1 MTRETKLTDDIMYEY
16 KKNLGR
22 LRVLQDKQLG
32 KLHPEVTQE
41 QQEIE
46 NYIDTV
52 DFILSLL
59 NERKQKIIRYWY
71 INNYSIAKISM
82 LLNYSY
88 EYTSLLKV
96 KACCDFA
103 EIITHIP
110 NKENDNVRK
119 IYDYIKKVQSELQ

>member
-1 MTRETKLTDDIMYEY
+1 MTRETKLTDDIMHEY

-103 EIITHIP
+103 EIVTHIP

>member
-1 MTRETKLTDDIMYEY
+1 MTRETKLTDDIMHEY

-32 KLHPEVTQE
+32 KLYPEVTQE
-41 QQEIE
+41 QQDIE

-59 NERKQKIIRYWY
+59 NERKQKIIRYW
-71 INNYSIAKISM
+71 
-82 LLNYSY
+82 
-88 EYTSLLKV
+88 YTSLLKV

-119 IYDYIKKVQSELQ
+119 IYDYIKKVQSELE

>member
-1 MTRETKLTDDIMYEY
+1 MTRETKLTDDIMHEY

-41 QQEIE
+41 QKDIE

-59 NERKQKIIRYWY
+59 NEQKQKIIRYWY
-71 INNYSIAKISM
+71 INNYSVAKISM

-103 EIITHIP
+103 EIVTHIP

-119 IYDYIKKVQSELQ
+119 IYDYIKKVQSELE

>member
-1 MTRETKLTDDIMYEY
+1 MTRETKLTDDIMHEY

>member
-1 MTRETKLTDDIMYEY
+1 MTHETKLTDDIMHEY

-32 KLHPEVTQE
+32 KLYPEVTQE
-41 QQEIE
+41 QKDIE

-59 NERKQKIIRYWY
+59 NEQKQKILRYWY
-71 INNYSIAKISM
+71 INNYSVAKISM

-96 KACCDFA
+96 KAKEEFA
-103 EIITHIP
+103 SIITHIP
-110 NKENDNVRK
+110 NKQNDNVRK
-119 IYDYIKKVQSELQ
+119 LYEYIKKVQSELQ

>member
-1 MTRETKLTDDIMYEY
+1 MTRETKLTDDIMHEY

-103 EIITHIP
+103 EIVTHIP

-119 IYDYIKKVQSELQ
+119 IYDYIKKVQSELD

>member
-1 MTRETKLTDDIMYEY
+1 MTRETKLTDDIMHEY

-119 IYDYIKKVQSELQ
+119 IYDYIKKVQSELE

>member
-1 MTRETKLTDDIMYEY
+1 MTRETKLTDDIMHEY

-41 QQEIE
+41 QKDIE

-59 NERKQKIIRYWY
+59 NEQKQKIIRYWY
-71 INNYSIAKISM
+71 INNYSVAKISM

>member
-1 MTRETKLTDDIMYEY
+1 MTRETKLTDDIMHEY

-32 KLHPEVTQE
+32 KLYPEVTQE

-59 NERKQKIIRYWY
+59 NEQKQKIIRYWY
-71 INNYSIAKISM
+71 INNYSVAKISM

-103 EIITHIP
+103 EIIKHIP
-110 NKENDNVRK
+110 NKKNDNVRK

>member
-1 MTRETKLTDDIMYEY
+1 MTRETKLTDDIMHEY

-41 QQEIE
+41 QKDIE

-59 NERKQKIIRYWY
+59 NEQKQKIIRYWY
-71 INNYSIAKISM
+71 INNYSVAKISM

-103 EIITHIP
+103 EIVTHIP

>member
-1 MTRETKLTDDIMYEY
+1 MTRETKLTDDIMHEY

-52 DFILSLL
+52 DFILPLL
-59 NERKQKIIRYWY
+59 TEAGMRLTK
-71 INNYSIAKISM
+71 
-82 LLNYSY
+82 L
-88 EYTSLLKV
+88 
-96 KACCDFA
+96 
-103 EIITHIP
+103 
-110 NKENDNVRK
+110 
-119 IYDYIKKVQSELQ
+119 

>member
-1 MTRETKLTDDIMYEY
+1 MTHETKLTDDIMHEY

-41 QQEIE
+41 QKDIE

-59 NERKQKIIRYWY
+59 NEQKQKIIRYWY
-71 INNYSIAKISM
+71 INNYSVAKISM

-119 IYDYIKKVQSELQ
+119 IYDYIKKVQSELE

>member
-1 MTRETKLTDDIMYEY
+1 MTRETKLTDDIMHEY

-52 DFILSLL
+52 EFILSLL

-119 IYDYIKKVQSELQ
+119 IYDYIKKVQSELE

>member
-1 MTRETKLTDDIMYEY
+1 MTRETKLTDDIMHEY

-32 KLHPEVTQE
+32 RLHPEVTQE

-103 EIITHIP
+103 EIVTHIP

>member
-1 MTRETKLTDDIMYEY
+1 MTQETKLTDDIMHEY

-32 KLHPEVTQE
+32 KLYPEVTQE
-41 QQEIE
+41 QKDIE

-59 NERKQKIIRYWY
+59 NEQKQKIIRYWY
-71 INNYSIAKISM
+71 INNYSVAKISM

-103 EIITHIP
+103 EIVTHIP
-110 NKENDNVRK
+110 DKKNDNVRK
-119 IYDYIKKVQSELQ
+119 IYYYIKKVQSELE

>member
-1 MTRETKLTDDIMYEY
+1 MTRETKLTDDIMHEY

-41 QQEIE
+41 QKDIE

-59 NERKQKIIRYWY
+59 NEQKQKIIRYCY

>member
-1 MTRETKLTDDIMYEY
+1 MTRETKLTDDIMHEY

-41 QQEIE
+41 QKDIE

-103 EIITHIP
+103 EIVTHIP
-110 NKENDNVRK
+110 DKKNDNVRK
-119 IYDYIKKVQSELQ
+119 IYYYIKKVQSELE

>member
-1 MTRETKLTDDIMYEY
+1 MTRETKLTDDIMHEY

-41 QQEIE
+41 QQDIE

-103 EIITHIP
+103 EIVTHIP

-119 IYDYIKKVQSELQ
+119 IYDYIKKVQSELE

>member
-1 MTRETKLTDDIMYEY
+1 MHEY

-41 QQEIE
+41 QKDIE

>member
-1 MTRETKLTDDIMYEY
+1 MTRETKLTDDIMHEY

-22 LRVLQDKQLG
+22 LRVLQDKQVG

-41 QQEIE
+41 QKDIE

-103 EIITHIP
+103 EIVTHIP
-110 NKENDNVRK
+110 DKKNDNVRK
-119 IYDYIKKVQSELQ
+119 IYYYIKKVQSELE

>member
-1 MTRETKLTDDIMYEY
+1 MTHETKLTDDIMHEY

-32 KLHPEVTQE
+32 KLYPEVTQE
-41 QQEIE
+41 QKDIE

-59 NERKQKIIRYWY
+59 NEQKQKIIRYWY
-71 INNYSIAKISM
+71 INNYSVAKISM

-103 EIITHIP
+103 EIVTHIP
-110 NKENDNVRK
+110 DKKNDNVRK

>member
-1 MTRETKLTDDIMYEY
+1 MTHETKLTDDIMHEY

-41 QQEIE
+41 QKDIE

-59 NERKQKIIRYWY
+59 NEQKQKIIRYWY
-71 INNYSIAKISM
+71 INNYSVAKISM

-110 NKENDNVRK
+110 NKQNDNVRK

>member
-1 MTRETKLTDDIMYEY
+1 MTHETKLTDDIMHEY

-41 QQEIE
+41 QKDIE

-59 NERKQKIIRYWY
+59 NEQKQKIIRYWY
-71 INNYSIAKISM
+71 INNYSVAKISM

-110 NKENDNVRK
+110 NKQNDNVRK
-119 IYDYIKKVQSELQ
+119 IYDYIKKVQSELE

>member
-1 MTRETKLTDDIMYEY
+1 MTRETKLTDDIMHEY
-16 KKNLGR
+16 KKDLGR

-32 KLHPEVTQE
+32 KLYPEVTQE
-41 QQEIE
+41 QKDIE

-103 EIITHIP
+103 EIVTHIP

-119 IYDYIKKVQSELQ
+119 IYDYIKKVQSELE

>member
-1 MTRETKLTDDIMYEY
+1 MTRETKLTDDIMHEY

-41 QQEIE
+41 QKDIE

-59 NERKQKIIRYWY
+59 NEQKQKIIRYWY
-71 INNYSIAKISM
+71 INNYSVAKISM

-103 EIITHIP
+103 EIVTHIP
-110 NKENDNVRK
+110 NKQNDNVRK
-119 IYDYIKKVQSELQ
+119 IYDYIKKVQSELE

>member
-1 MTRETKLTDDIMYEY
+1 MTRETKLTDDIMHEY

-103 EIITHIP
+103 EIVTHIP

-119 IYDYIKKVQSELQ
+119 IYDYIKKVQSELE

>member
-1 MTRETKLTDDIMYEY
+1 MTRETKLTDDIMHEY

-32 KLHPEVTQE
+32 KLHPQVTQE

-103 EIITHIP
+103 EIVTHIP

>member
-1 MTRETKLTDDIMYEY
+1 MTRETKLTDDIMHEY

-32 KLHPEVTQE
+32 KLYPEVTKE
-41 QQEIE
+41 QKDIE

-96 KACCDFA
+96 KACCDFS
-103 EIITHIP
+103 EIVTHIP

-119 IYDYIKKVQSELQ
+119 IYDYIKKVQSELE

>member
-1 MTRETKLTDDIMYEY
+1 MTRETKLTDDIMHEY

-46 NYIDTV
+46 NYIDTA

-119 IYDYIKKVQSELQ
+119 IYDYIKKVQSELE

>member
-1 MTRETKLTDDIMYEY
+1 MTRETKLTDDIMHEY

-32 KLHPEVTQE
+32 KLYPEVTQE
-41 QQEIE
+41 QQDIE

-59 NERKQKIIRYWY
+59 NEQKQKIIRYWY

-103 EIITHIP
+103 EIVTHIP

-119 IYDYIKKVQSELQ
+119 IYDYIKKVQSELE

>member
-1 MTRETKLTDDIMYEY
+1 MTRETKLTDDIMHEY

-32 KLHPEVTQE
+32 RLHPEVTQE

-103 EIITHIP
+103 EIVTHIP

-119 IYDYIKKVQSELQ
+119 IYDYIKKVQSELE

>member
-1 MTRETKLTDDIMYEY
+1 MTQETKLTDDIMHEY

-41 QQEIE
+41 QKDIE

-59 NERKQKIIRYWY
+59 NEQKQKIIRYWY
-71 INNYSIAKISM
+71 INNYSVAKISM

-110 NKENDNVRK
+110 NNQNDNVRK
-119 IYDYIKKVQSELQ
+119 IYNYIKKVQSELE

>member
-1 MTRETKLTDDIMYEY
+1 MTRETKLTDDIMHEY

-41 QQEIE
+41 QQDIE

-119 IYDYIKKVQSELQ
+119 IYDYIKKVQSELE

>member
-1 MTRETKLTDDIMYEY
+1 MTRETKLTDDIMHEY

-103 EIITHIP
+103 EIVTHIP
-110 NKENDNVRK
+110 DKKNDNVRK
-119 IYDYIKKVQSELQ
+119 IYYYIKKVQSELE

>member
-1 MTRETKLTDDIMYEY
+1 MTHETKLTDDIMHEY

-32 KLHPEVTQE
+32 KLYPEVTQE
-41 QQEIE
+41 QKDIE

-59 NERKQKIIRYWY
+59 NEQKQKILRYWY
-71 INNYSIAKISM
+71 INNYSVAKISM

-96 KACCDFA
+96 KAKEEFA
-103 EIITHIP
+103 SIITHIP
-110 NKENDNVRK
+110 NKQNDNVRK
-119 IYDYIKKVQSELQ
+119 IYEYIKKVQSELE

>member
-1 MTRETKLTDDIMYEY
+1 MTHETKLTDDIMHEY

-41 QQEIE
+41 QKDIE

-59 NERKQKIIRYWY
+59 NEQKQKIIRYWY
-71 INNYSIAKISM
+71 INNYSVAKISM

>member
-1 MTRETKLTDDIMYEY
+1 MTRETKLTDDIMHEY

-103 EIITHIP
+103 EIVTHIP
-110 NKENDNVRK
+110 DKKNDNVRK
-119 IYDYIKKVQSELQ
+119 IYYYIKKVQSELQ

>member
-1 MTRETKLTDDIMYEY
+1 MTRETKLTDDIMHEY

-22 LRVLQDKQLG
+22 IRVLQDKQLG

-103 EIITHIP
+103 EIVTHIP

-119 IYDYIKKVQSELQ
+119 IYDYIKKVQSELE

>member
-1 MTRETKLTDDIMYEY
+1 MTHETKLTDDIMNEY

-22 LRVLQDKQLG
+22 LRVLQNKQLG
-32 KLHPEVTQE
+32 QLHPQVTQE

-59 NERKQKIIRYWY
+59 SEQKQKILRYWD
-71 INNYSIAKISM
+71 INNYSVAKISM

-96 KACCDFA
+96 KAKDEFA
-103 EIITHIP
+103 SIVTHIP
-110 NKENDNVRK
+110 NKQNDNVRK
-119 IYDYIKKVQSELQ
+119 LYDYIKKVQSELQ